1 MQQTYQ
7 DKYIAIIL
15 TDLKNSE
22 RDLYPLTKN
31 TSLPLLPIGNKKII
45 IYQLEALNKIG
56 NL

>member
-31 TSLPLLPIGNKKII
+31 TSLPLLPIILYIETNSPLLHIFSPF
-45 IYQLEALNKIG
+45 
-56 NL
+56 